1 MSVRVN
7 QPIKAKERIICPAY
21 EILTGE
27 LQLTLVIPPN
37 RLPGDIWNEWNR
49 ASVKLPARY
58 GYITNHG
65 RYVDAKEALEIALQA
80 DQIVVDKLHFAGELT
95 SIDIFP
101 LWQPVVTEVP
111 IYFLHNQAEYNV
123 FVKDMKTKLAE
134 KEQTMADQTETETGN
149 NTESKA
155 DKFKRIANS
164 RLLKARDAIRTLR
177 KCANKRDYDYS
188 TGQTTKI
195 ISILQEEIN
204 YLENLFDSDVDLET
218 EDKEQLL
225 WQPVVINN

>member
-177 KCANKRDYDYS
+177 KCANTRDYDY
-188 TGQTTKI
+188 TPEQAAKVI
-195 ISILQEEIN
+195 AILNDEVT
-204 YLENLFDSDVDLET
+204 YLESLFESGSDEPDNS
-218 EDKEQLL
+218 EQLL